1 MKESVSLS
9 LTEEFPKLLGDS
21 SHMLRMYM
29 ASAINVLFLRHVADA
44 SVVPAPRHRQY
55 KIFEQV
61 AQILVQSLTDTMA
74 VSECY

>member
-1 MKESVSLS
+1 
-9 LTEEFPKLLGDS
+9 
-21 SHMLRMYM
+21 M

-55 KIFEQV
+55 EIFEQV

>member
-1 MKESVSLS
+1 
-9 LTEEFPKLLGDS
+9 
-21 SHMLRMYM
+21 M
-29 ASAINVLFLRHVADA
+29 AFAINVLFLRHVADA
-44 SVVPAPRHRQY
+44 SVVPASRHRQY